1 MTRIGDPVARLD
13 GPAKVTGAARYA
25 ADHHLD
31 GQLHAVLVGAPV
43 PAGRV
48 TGIDRRAALAVPG
61 VVAVLVSGDLPPPAA
76 DFARAPIP
84 PLATRHVPVQ
94 DDRILYHGQP
104 VAIVVADSLEAAE
117 EAATR
122 VVVRVEPAP
131 FAVPDTAPIGTPS
144 LDTGYAR
151 LAPLDVGLG
160 DLDAA
165 VRTAATTVT
174 GTYTQP
180 ARHNNPME
188 PSAILAVWADDDLTV
203 YDAVQHIFGV
213 QATLAAVFGVDAERV
228 HVISHYT
235 GGGFGA
241 KAYVWPHEI
250 LAAMTARVLRRPI
263 KLVLTRA
270 QMYSIV
276 GYQPLME
283 HEVTLTAQDDGTL
296 TGIRHDVVNTTALTE
311 DYVEFGSVTAGALFA
326 APAITLSQRVRRGNV
341 NLPTFLRSPIDGPG
355 TWALGAA
362 MDELARATG
371 IDPIDLRLINHAD
384 REPSTGKPWSSKKL
398 VQAYGEGARRFGWRT
413 RPRGGTRDGH
423 WRIGC
428 GIADATQ
435 GQFRFPARARLRMD
449 LDGRLTLEGGFA
461 DIGQGPHTVFPQIA
475 GSVLGIPPVE
485 IRTRSGDSSLPLA
498 PPSYGSST
506 TIGVGA
512 AVLDAATRLRDCLA
526 ELAGWLPS
534 EVHCA
539 DGELR
544 RGTEAVAVA
553 LLLSRHGT
561 PLVVEGSFG
570 LPGGAE
576 VDAGP
581 SDVAVRTFGVVL
593 AEVGVDPDLGL
604 VRLRRA
610 TGVYAAGRIINTRT
624 ARAQM
629 VGGIVWGWGKAT
641 MEASHFEPELGRWH
655 SQNLSGVA
663 LPVNA
668 DIPPLV
674 DVAFVDEHDELAGP
688 LGAKGIGELS
698 ATGVAAAVANAV
710 FDAVGVRVRDLPITP
725 ARILGGG

>member
-61 VVAVLVSGDLPPPAA
+61 VVAVLVAGDLPPPAA
-76 DFARAPIP
+76 GFAQAPIP

-94 DDRILYHGQP
+94 DNRILYHGQP

-122 VVVRVEPAP
+122 VTVSIEPAP
-131 FAVPDTAPIGTPS
+131 FTVPDTAPIRTPS
-144 LDTGYAR
+144 LDAGYAQ

-160 DLDAA
+160 DLAAA
-165 VRTAATTVT
+165 VRSSAVTVT

-188 PSAILAVWADDDLTV
+188 PSAILAVWAGDRLTV
-203 YDAVQHIFGV
+203 YDSVQHVFGV
-213 QATLAAVFGVDAERV
+213 RATLAAVFGVDADRV
-228 HVISHYT
+228 RVISHYT

-283 HEVTLTAQDDGTL
+283 HEVTLAARGDGTL

-326 APAITLSQRVRRGNV
+326 APSITLSQRVRRGNV

-413 RPRGGTRDGH
+413 RPRGGTRDGD

-428 GIADATQ
+428 GLADATQ
-435 GQFRFPARARLRMD
+435 GQFRFPARVRLRMD

-475 GSVLGIPPVE
+475 GSVLGLAPDE
-485 IRTRSGDSSLPLA
+485 IRTRTGDSSLPAA
-498 PPSYGSST
+498 PPSYGSAT

-512 AVLDAATRLRDCLA
+512 AVLDGATRLRDCLA
-526 ELAGWLPS
+526 ELAGWHPS

-544 RGTEAVAVA
+544 RGTDAVAVTR
-553 LLLSRHGT
+553 LLSRHGT
-561 PLVVEGSFG
+561 PLVVDGSFV

-593 AEVGVDPDLGL
+593 VEVGVDPDLGL

-610 TGVYAAGRIINTRT
+610 TGGYAAGRIVNIRT

-629 VGGIVWGWGKAT
+629 IGGIVWGWGKAT
-641 MEASHFEPELGRWH
+641 MEASHFEPKLGRWH
-655 SQNLSGVA
+655 AQNLSGVS

-668 DIPPLV
+668 DIPPLI
-674 DVAFVDEHDELAGP
+674 DVAFVDEYDDRAGP

-725 ARILGGG
+725 AKILRG